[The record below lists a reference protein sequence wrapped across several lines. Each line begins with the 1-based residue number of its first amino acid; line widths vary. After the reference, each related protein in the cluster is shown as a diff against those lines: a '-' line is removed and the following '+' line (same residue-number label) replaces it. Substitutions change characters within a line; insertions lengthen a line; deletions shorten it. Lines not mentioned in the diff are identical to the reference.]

1 MKAQAKEHDTFK
13 KACISIAQRL
23 HRTDVNLRMKL
34 MGEKGA
40 KVRPLN
46 DKKAI
51 ENGAN
56 FLSETFVFA
65 VAGSI
70 ILFES
75 YRQRQKELTRRETV
89 ADDIKTLQYEIQ
101 YLKRKLQQY
110 NVRLDDY
117 VPPADV
123 KPIVL
128 KLDQNGNEIDLD
140 IAMDKI
146 KAKLKEIEGSKNPE
160 LKGVVLEQKNEPTN
174 VSEPRVLKDT
184 KIEAQQKPL
193 EDQK

>member
-1 MKAQAKEHDTFK
+1 MK
-13 KACISIAQRL
+13 S
-23 HRTDVNLRMKL
+23 
-34 MGEKGA
+34 
-40 KVRPLN
+40 
-46 DKKAI
+46 
-51 ENGAN
+51 
-56 FLSETFVFA
+56 A

-146 KAKLKEIEGSKNPE
+146 KAKLKEMEGPKNPE